1 MDVRVGHK
9 EGWVLRNWY
18 FWIVMLEKT
27 LEGLMDWK
35 EVKPVN
41 PKGNQLW
48 IFIGRTDAEAETPV
62 FWPPD
67 AKSWHNG
74 KDPDAGKEWGQQT
87 GMTEDEMVGWHHRL
101 NGHEFEQTQGDSE
114 GQGGLV
120 CCCPWDRR
128 VRQDLGTEQHT
139 HSCSL
144 IQWALKCTALTHMQ
158 SYLRTVSAHTHIAMC
173 TATFTST
180 HLHSWPHAHTHI
192 HTHTFTLCDSHPH
205 TYCAPTF
212 RHTHTLSQLSEENQ
226 NGIH

>member
-27 LEGLMDWK
+27 LEGLLDWK
-35 EVKPVN
+35 EIKPVN

-48 IFIGRTDAEAETPV
+48 IFIGRTDAQAETPV

-67 AKSWHNG
+67 TKSWHNG
-74 KDPDAGKEWGQQT
+74 KDPDAGKDWGQEK
-87 GMTEDEMVGWHHRL
+87 GMTEDERVGWHHRL
-101 NGHEFEQTQGDSE
+101 DGHEFEQAQGDGE
-114 GQGGLV
+114 GQGGLA
-120 CCCPWDRR
+120 CCIPWGRR
-128 VRQDLGTEQHT
+128 VTQDLRTEQHT

-144 IQWALKCTALTHMQ
+144 IQWALKCTTLTQMQ
-158 SYLRTVSAHTHIAMC
+158 SYLHTVSAHTHIAMC
-173 TATFTST
+173 TDTFTST

-212 RHTHTLSQLSEENQ
+212 RHTHALSRLSEEKQ